1 MKFDD
6 MKKLWMAKP
15 GLIFIMILSVIIKL
29 RPILGETRV
38 DCPATLRQ
46 ARRIQSS
53 ICTGKSSL
61 NCPAYNTGP
70 VAGRQET
77 VETDT
82 NLETNNHHRSN

>member
-1 MKFDD
+1 
-6 MKKLWMAKP
+6 MAKP

-38 DCPATLRQ
+38 TCSSRAGG
-46 ARRIQSS
+46 IQTS

-61 NCPAYNTGP
+61 NWPAYNTGP
-70 VAGRQET
+70 VAGPET

-82 NLETNNHHRSN
+82 NLETNNHWN

>member
-15 GLIFIMILSVIIKL
+15 WLIFIMILSVIIKL

-70 VAGRQET
+70 VAVPET

>member
-1 MKFDD
+1 
-6 MKKLWMAKP
+6 MAKP
-15 GLIFIMILSVIIKL
+15 WLIFIMILSVIIKL

-38 DCPATLRQ
+38 TCPALPQ
-46 ARRIQSS
+46 HGGRIRTS